1 MNNISVIIKK
11 AIVLIALFSGFV
23 INIYSQH
30 SVKLWD
36 LDKPKIENGFSDE
49 AELIVYLPESSN
61 SKKHPA
67 ILICPGGG
75 YAGISMEYE
84 GHAFAKW
91 IAFQGFVGAI
101 LKYRL
106 PNQHKEVPFED
117 AEKAISII
125 QSNSEQW
132 SIDTEKIGIAGFS
145 AGGHLAAVLSNN
157 KSSFTPF
164 FTILFYPVITLQE
177 VTKGGTRNNLMGLN
191 PSAEDVYEFSAE
203 MQVSEQTPPTIIF
216 TCDGDESVPSMH
228 SVKYYESLKT
238 NNIPAALYIYPEKGH
253 GWAMLKQFRYN
264 DITLELLGN
273 WLQQFR

>member
-1 MNNISVIIKK
+1 MNNISKVIRRTIIL
-11 AIVLIALFSGFV
+11 IVLILGFV
-23 INIYSQH
+23 INIHSQH

-36 LDKPKIENGFSDE
+36 LDKPKVENGLNDE
-49 AELIVYLPESSN
+49 AELIVYLPEN
-61 SKKHPA
+61 SDNKNHPA
-67 ILICPGGG
+67 VLICPGGG

-84 GHAFAKW
+84 GHAFARW
-91 IAFQGFVGAI
+91 ITSQGFVGAI

-106 PNQHKEVPFED
+106 PNQHKAVPFED

-125 QSNSEQW
+125 HANSEQW
-132 SIDTEKIGIAGFS
+132 SIDAENIGIAGFS

-157 KSSFTPF
+157 KSSFIPS

-191 PSAEDVYEFSAE
+191 PSAEDIYEYSVE
-203 MQVSEQTPPTIIF
+203 MQVSEQTPSTIIF

-228 SVKYYESLKT
+228 SIRYYESLKT

-273 WLQQFR
+273 WLKQFR